1 MAAQQIEQVRLPR
14 APESVR
20 AARQLVRRVLGDVD
34 DDTRDTAVL
43 LMSEV
48 ATNAFLHGSGA
59 EIGITI
65 TRQDQEY
72 VVAVADASPVSPR
85 ARHASI
91 DAATGRGLALLT
103 DLATRWGIDDAPP
116 PFRKTVWF
124 TVRATDEVRG

>member
-1 MAAQQIEQVRLPR
+1 
-14 APESVR
+14 
-20 AARQLVRRVLGDVD
+20 VRRVLGDVD